1 MKWEIVSI
9 RRLDDGSLEVELV
22 QRAVVVL
29 PPAEWAVQ
37 RGKRVQRR
45 PVEEI
50 MQNIRQR
57 LKGAKPSGQ
66 PK

>member
-1 MKWEIVSI
+1 MKWEITNA
-9 RRLDDGSLEVELV
+9 RQLDDGSLEVELV
-22 QRAVVVL
+22 QRKTIVL

-37 RGKRVQRR
+37 RGKKVQRR

-57 LKGAKPSGQ
+57 LKGAKPSG
-66 PK
+66 